1 MQPSLQL
8 HLAERERRNVALG
21 TALLAVDQSAV
32 ESAGA
37 AETAQAAADA
47 AVEAAPAGRRLRK
60 CPVRFGEEVATTTA
74 QPKDVADVREVFNGM
89 RTTIRETAKMIKANA
104 ERLRCPLSGQQMR
117 RVTLA
122 GDGHLYDLRAIQ
134 AHIRA
139 NLGRQMVSPITKRP
153 MTMEVHHAY

>member
-1 MQPSLQL
+1 MLPPPDGRHWISCPHGLRLQRSV
-8 HLAERERRNVALG
+8 HH
-21 TALLAVDQSAV
+21 
-32 ESAGA
+32 
-37 AETAQAAADA
+37 
-47 AVEAAPAGRRLRK
+47 
-60 CPVRFGEEVATTTA
+60 PVRDTLAWLLTA
-74 QPKDVADVREVFNGM
+74 VLG
-89 RTTIRETAKMIKANA
+89 
-104 ERLRCPLSGQQMR
+104 PLSGQQMR